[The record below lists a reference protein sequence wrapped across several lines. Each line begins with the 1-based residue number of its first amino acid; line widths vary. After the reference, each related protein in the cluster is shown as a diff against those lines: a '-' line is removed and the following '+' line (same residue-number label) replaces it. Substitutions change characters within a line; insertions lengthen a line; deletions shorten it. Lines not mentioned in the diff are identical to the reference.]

1 MSWNAGLYY
10 YHLSRGGEF
19 FGLPDEDQ
27 AHAALV
33 LPRDKGPIHLSPGL
47 DCFGRYGVRCNI
59 TAACRV
65 ELQAPYTLKITG
77 GGMIR
82 RGLNTVLDGLEQGYK
97 MLGGK
102 GELTPDYGAPDLA
115 AQRGLK
121 SDNPQFTRWV
131 LQSHELRKALETC
144 EKASV
149 RVSPLL
155 PGSRQHM
162 VCVKISLEE
171 LPIPPGMDPWDLE
184 EEKPRDYEDSE
195 FFQKLDALVE
205 LLETARDAV
214 TAWPMPQTY
223 EGPK

>member
-10 YHLSRGGEF
+10 YHLSRGGDY
-19 FGLPDEDQ
+19 FGLPQEEK

-33 LPRDKGPIHLSPGL
+33 LPREKGPIHIQPWL
-47 DCFGRYGVRCNI
+47 DDYGRYGVVWKVCL
-59 TAACRV
+59 TCRV
-65 ELQAPYTLKITG
+65 ELEGPYTLKITG
-77 GGMIR
+77 GGMLR

-131 LQSHELRKALETC
+131 LQSHELRQALKKW

-149 RVSPLL
+149 RVEPLF
-155 PGSRQHM
+155 PDSTQHM
-162 VCVKISLEE
+162 VCVLTD
-171 LPIPPGMDPWDLE
+171 MDDF
-184 EEKPRDYEDSE
+184 DMDD
-195 FFQKLDALVE
+195 F
-205 LLETARDAV
+205 LLEDWRRKKAYEESGLFERLDTLADLLEAARDAV
-214 TAWPMPQTY
+214 TAWPMPQNM
-223 EGPK
+223 EAPK